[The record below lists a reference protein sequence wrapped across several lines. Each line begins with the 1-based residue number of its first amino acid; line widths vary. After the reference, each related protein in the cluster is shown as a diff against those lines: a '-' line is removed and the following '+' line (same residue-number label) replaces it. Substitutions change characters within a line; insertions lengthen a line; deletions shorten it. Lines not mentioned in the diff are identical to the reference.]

1 MLFRSLHFL
10 CPLLP
15 TTSPKE
21 TQGGGGKG
29 GNSSFF
35 HQRESPPHP
44 RSSGAV
50 RGDPGGPGP
59 GTGLSLEYR
68 GPLHIQSTAQTVN
81 SRHVLAG
88 IFLSHKHK
96 ADGLPSLPKPSMATW
111 KPRAP
116 SPHLRPAAALGTLT
130 PTSAQLAA
138 CPLQLGA
145 TGMGVMPGANSMD
158 LPTRASG
165 TAQCRPHCGPRGDSP
180 APPQASQ
187 LSSADRRAGGCGLC
201 PPPPHLSQDHPQGVC
216 F

>member
-1 MLFRSLHFL
+1 MPDHVLDPES
-10 CPLLP
+10 LLP
-15 TTSPKE
+15 S
-21 TQGGGGKG
+21 
-29 GNSSFF
+29 
-35 HQRESPPHP
+35 RWPH
-44 RSSGAV
+44 
-50 RGDPGGPGP
+50 GP

-130 PTSAQLAA
+130 PTSAQLAT

-158 LPTRASG
+158 LPTLASG

-201 PPPPHLSQDHPQGVC
+201 PPPPLPLPGPPPRRVFLNHSCP
-216 F
+216 